1 MIKYNRISVL
11 GVKYMEL
18 NKDNII
24 EIFKKNFKYEIVD
37 TILGKAI
44 KMDWY
49 NAFIYCNVTGA
60 GYLDNPVLPYTPKGM
75 MKIFYNAF
83 DFNFVT
89 GLFEKTDLKN
99 TPRNL
104 SEIKDFM
111 FKGDKYILLEEFN
124 KEVELIDR
132 LYNYMDILK
141 ENNIDCTDFII
152 QRIETSKN
160 GNGMESFME
169 YIACEVYKRNGFI
182 VENQI
187 PLAHNV
193 GSPDFGGYSLK
204 NIINYLNR
212 KKLLGNGFH
221 IIELAMLKLKNTKD
235 FDEQK
240 EYIDNKAIV
249 GEAKTSTKIMESQL
263 RKYLNTGLFEYG
275 VELHPDKATVDSG
288 EFALIT
294 FDKDFNI
301 VMQPPKSKK
310 EIVNSDFSK
319 EDYYKWLEIYMKF
332 YIIANLNNDELNAFY
347 KRKMK
352 TNINNT
358 IDIVEFIS
366 SVSIEEIINKIFKG
380 EI

>member
-1 MIKYNRISVL
+1 
-11 GVKYMEL
+11 MEL